1 MGKYTEQ
8 AKELLEH
15 VGGSGNIS
23 VVTHCATRMRFVLN
37 DPSKADIDSIEKM
50 KLVKG
55 TFTQAGQ
62 FQVIIGN
69 EVSSFYNEFIGN
81 RYTELNDYK
90 GLLLEGLMYD
100 VVKPMIHR
108 SDVICR
114 FKKEP
119 HFGGLEGSN
128 VAALSFSKNQDSLKG
143 KLKRFLGNVIR
154 LFFPR
159 FWF

>member
-1 MGKYTEQ
+1 MFIREAGGFFKVTGRYPIYNIKYFIDY
-8 AKELLEH
+8 ASKFILEYKGH
-15 VGGSGNIS
+15 LYIDIKDHNLYDRLGLGWCDHSADV
-23 VVTHCATRMRFVLN
+23 RMFAASL
-37 DPSKADIDSIEKM
+37 
-50 KLVKG
+50 
-55 TFTQAGQ
+55 
-62 FQVIIGN
+62 
-69 EVSSFYNEFIGN
+69 SFYNEFIGN

-128 VAALSFSKNQDSLKG
+128 VAALSFSKNQESLKG

>member
-1 MGKYTEQ
+1 MC
-8 AKELLEH
+8 
-15 VGGSGNIS
+15 I
-23 VVTHCATRMRFVLN
+23 R
-37 DPSKADIDSIEKM
+37 DS
-50 KLVKG
+50 
-55 TFTQAGQ
+55 
-62 FQVIIGN
+62 
-69 EVSSFYNEFIGN
+69 

>member
-1 MGKYTEQ
+1 MYDRLGLGWCGHS
-8 AKELLEH
+8 AD
-15 VGGSGNIS
+15 V
-23 VVTHCATRMRFVLN
+23 RMFAASL
-37 DPSKADIDSIEKM
+37 
-50 KLVKG
+50 
-55 TFTQAGQ
+55 
-62 FQVIIGN
+62 
-69 EVSSFYNEFIGN
+69 SFYNEFIGN

-90 GLLLEGLMYD
+90 GSLLEGLMYD